1 MKVASLTSELKK
13 LRMNKENQPSSQAD
27 NASIKSSTDFQKIS
41 SNSVDIANQSGIVE
55 KSVCKSGDVENDDQ
69 SETDVLSD
77 TIDQYV
83 ATIGSS
89 GSKQR
94 RSARIAKKS
103 QNKSQF
109 DY

>member
-1 MKVASLTSELKK
+1 
-13 LRMNKENQPSSQAD
+13 MNKENQSSTQAD
-27 NASIKSSTDFQKIS
+27 NASLNCTGKSNHSIKSSTDFLKTD
-41 SNSVDIANQSGIVE
+41 SNSADISNQSNIVE
-55 KSVCKSGDVENDDQ
+55 KSVCKSGDIENDDQ

-77 TIDQYV
+77 SIDQYV
-83 ATIGSS
+83 ATMTSS

-94 RSARIAKKS
+94 RSAPIAKKS